1 MYRYQATSRTFL
13 LGLDHKDYSQY
24 ALEWGMK
31 ELFEDND
38 EVVILRVIDSGT
50 YDARPG
56 LTAAEKAQLESEGQ
70 DGEKAYQVEAKRLL
84 DSVIE
89 QNKDEKAV
97 LRLYYMS

>member
-1 MYRYQATSRTFL
+1 MYRYHHTSRTFL
-13 LGLDHKDYSQY
+13 LGLDNKDYSQY

-38 EVVILRVIDSGT
+38 ELVILRVIDSGISK
-50 YDARPG
+50 RG
-56 LTAAEKAQLESEGQ
+56 SSLRVAEKAQLESEGQ
-70 DGEKAYQVEAKRLL
+70 GGEKAYQVEAKRLL

-97 LRLYYMS
+97 CWVLFCC